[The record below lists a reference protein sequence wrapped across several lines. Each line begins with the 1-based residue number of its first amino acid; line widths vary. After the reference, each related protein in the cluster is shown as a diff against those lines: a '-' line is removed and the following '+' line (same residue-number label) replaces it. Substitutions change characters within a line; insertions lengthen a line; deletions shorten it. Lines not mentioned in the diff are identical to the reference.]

1 MTVRLKILIIK
12 GAVLLLA
19 LGTLSSCSKDF
30 LERKPLTEISELDVW
45 TDPNLA
51 RAFVAKM
58 YSDMNHGYEEVMIAS
73 LTDEARFVHDYNTA
87 RVLQGSIGP
96 DEHGALWNFANWG
109 DFYKVIRNA
118 NMYFENYE
126 EIPFKSDPEKD
137 QLTGEVHFMRAINYF
152 FLLRMYGGVPIIK
165 GTFGLEDDEAIKD
178 VARSSFEETINFI
191 LEDLDQAIA
200 LTEENTERGQ
210 VNKSAAQALKSRV
223 LLYAAS
229 DLYNKPGNDNPLI
242 GYVGGN
248 QIERWKLAKDA
259 AFEIIQK
266 GRYS

>member
-19 LGTLSSCSKDF
+19 LGTLSSCNKDF

-96 DEHGALWNFANWG
+96 DEHGALWNF
-109 DFYKVIRNA
+109 RS
-118 NMYFENYE
+118 E
-126 EIPFKSDPEKD
+126 EHTSELQSRFD
-137 QLTGEVHFMRAINYF
+137 LVCR
-152 FLLRMYGGVPIIK
+152 LL
-165 GTFGLEDDEAIKD
+165 L
-178 VARSSFEETINFI
+178 
-191 LEDLDQAIA
+191 
-200 LTEENTERGQ
+200 
-210 VNKSAAQALKSRV
+210 
-223 LLYAAS
+223 
-229 DLYNKPGNDNPLI
+229 
-242 GYVGGN
+242 
-248 QIERWKLAKDA
+248 
-259 AFEIIQK
+259 
-266 GRYS
+266 

>member
-1 MTVRLKILIIK
+1 
-12 GAVLLLA
+12 
-19 LGTLSSCSKDF
+19 
-30 LERKPLTEISELDVW
+30 
-45 TDPNLA
+45 
-51 RAFVAKM
+51 
-58 YSDMNHGYEEVMIAS
+58 
-73 LTDEARFVHDYNTA
+73 
-87 RVLQGSIGP
+87 
-96 DEHGALWNFANWG
+96 
-109 DFYKVIRNA
+109 
-118 NMYFENYE
+118 
-126 EIPFKSDPEKD
+126 
-137 QLTGEVHFMRAINYF
+137 
-152 FLLRMYGGVPIIK
+152 
-165 GTFGLEDDEAIKD
+165 FGLEDDEAIKD

-259 AFEIIQK
+259 AFEIIKK
-266 GRYS
+266 GRYSLYEPTDNPVENYERIFLDRQTEETIFAKVFDKELLGTSHDLYNGPNGYNNWGGDVPTQKMVEVSQMADGGSFDWAESKHSAATSENRDRRLRATI